1 MSQNSKNHNLIL
13 TVFAHP
19 DDESFT
25 MAGTIAK
32 YSKLGIKTILV
43 TATSGQSGTKRHIKK
58 VEDLADVRQKELEKC
73 CKLLG
78 IEKCYLLGY
87 FDGRLHKVNPTELE
101 QKISEIIK
109 IHNPNIIVT
118 FGPQGVSGHVDHVA
132 ISSAATRCYKKVCDL
147 KTTRL
152 LYVAPLEKHIRIKD
166 TGLPSRLSATKAKT
180 LHLHKESEV
189 DAIIDISGFWQHKL
203 SAMKC
208 HFSQDDVRGF
218 YYDIKKEPNLEECFI
233 LASGKKFLRKPAT
246 DLFENL

>member
-1 MSQNSKNHNLIL
+1 VPKTIL
-13 TVFAHP
+13 AVFAHP

-43 TATSGQSGTKRHIKK
+43 TATFGQSGTKKHLKK
-58 VEDLADVRQKELEKC
+58 GQNLADVRQKELEKC

-78 IEKCYLLGY
+78 IEKCCLLGY
-87 FDGRLHKVNPTELE
+87 FDGQLHKVNQEELE

-109 IHNPNIIVT
+109 IHNPNIIIT

-132 ISSAATRCYKKVCDL
+132 ISSAATNCFKKLCDL
-147 KTTRL
+147 ETKRL
-152 LYVAPLEKHIRIKD
+152 LYVAPLEKHIRIKN

-180 LHLHKESEV
+180 LHLYNESEV
-189 DAIIDISGFWQHKL
+189 DVIIDISKFWQYKL
-203 SAMKC
+203 DAMKC

-218 YYDIKKEPNLEECFI
+218 YSDIKKEPNFEECFI
-233 LASGKKFLRKPAT
+233 LGAGKKFLRKPANN
-246 DLFENL
+246 LFENL